1 MDEEI
6 VDKKSILQ
14 RIIDTIAKLFSIKQK
29 KTKRKKNTKT
39 IFIQCGNYCLKNAIY
54 LTKTI

>member
-29 KTKRKKNTKT
+29 KNEKKEK
-39 IFIQCGNYCLKNAIY
+39 YKDDIY
-54 LTKTI
+54 PMW

>member
-6 VDKKSILQ
+6 VNKKSILQ

-29 KTKRKKNTKT
+29 KKRKERKIQRRYLSNVVT
-39 IFIQCGNYCLKNAIY
+39 IA
-54 LTKTI
+54 